1 MRRGNGLGHFK
12 ESGDGSK
19 GGLGCTVPFLS
30 TVNIHIVAC
39 CLCEADVHLDFVEG
53 YGGWLGEVVGV
64 GMMGDGL
71 YSRRVDVADN
81 I

>member
-1 MRRGNGLGHFK
+1 M
-12 ESGDGSK
+12 
-19 GGLGCTVPFLS
+19 
-30 TVNIHIVAC
+30 HIVAC

-53 YGGWLGEVVGV
+53 YGGWLGGVVGV
-64 GMMGDGL
+64 GMVDDGL